1 MTTPEESH
9 KKIAEAMNTISTLT
23 KGLGIVMMAFG
34 SFCLLTIG
42 SVQNFTGYSVQTI
55 TILSWGLMLMGL
67 GVVAVPFIEKMK
79 ARKLK

>member
-9 KKIAEAMNTISTLT
+9 KKIEEMMTTMSTLT

-34 SFCLLTIG
+34 SFCLLTIE

-55 TILSWGLMLMGL
+55 TILAWALLILGL
-67 GVVAVPFIEKMK
+67 GIVAVPFIEKMK